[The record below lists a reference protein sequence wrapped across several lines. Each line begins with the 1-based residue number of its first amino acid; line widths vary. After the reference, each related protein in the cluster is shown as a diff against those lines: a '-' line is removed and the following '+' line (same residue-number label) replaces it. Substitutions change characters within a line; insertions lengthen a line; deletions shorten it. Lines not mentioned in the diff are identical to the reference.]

1 MPLLFVYCELT
12 VTLVVSISRVEAT
25 VMMFEKPIHLLDKK
39 FGTNIVFTCT
49 ILATATCRSVIDED
63 TVPASEKIYTGS
75 IINMSCAGMCLHV
88 SDPVAPGQKITI
100 NRENQFYVNGT
111 VVWCNEL
118 GGRLHP
124 YKIGLQFV

>member
-1 MPLLFVYCELT
+1 MHNPNDSHLQVSDRRRYGRHDFPQEISYCLRFPDSER
-12 VTLVVSISRVEAT
+12 I
-25 VMMFEKPIHLLDKK
+25 
-39 FGTNIVFTCT
+39 CT
-49 ILATATCRSVIDED
+49 GR
-63 TVPASEKIYTGS
+63 

-88 SDPVAPGQKITI
+88 SDPVASGQKITI